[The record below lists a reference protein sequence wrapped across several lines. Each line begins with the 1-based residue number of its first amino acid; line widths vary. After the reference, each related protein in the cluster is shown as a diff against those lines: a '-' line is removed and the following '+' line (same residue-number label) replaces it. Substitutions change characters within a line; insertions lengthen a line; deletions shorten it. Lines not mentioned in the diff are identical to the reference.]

1 MPRMATTS
9 CLDEVSRHL
18 SDARAALLLAF
29 SRSSDAEQNM
39 AHTFYALEYYSD
51 AAEALRGTGEHA
63 PKSLYTYVQVCLG
76 DANTTMARLAMVS
89 GYWELAASSSVEA
102 VRAYKE
108 ALSGPFGPEELAG
121 LPDASVPKAG
131 MMHIGHQ
138 ALLERIAGV
147 EEIFWESVQEATKCI
162 SYPSGYWEGMFRRLK
177 RL

>member
-1 MPRMATTS
+1 MSRMATTR

-18 SDARAALLLAF
+18 SYARAALMLAF

-39 AHTFYALEYYSD
+39 AHTFYALRYYSD
-51 AAEALRGTGEHA
+51 AAEALRGTGAQA
-63 PKSLYTYVQVCLG
+63 PKSLHTYVQVCLG

-89 GYWELAASSSVEA
+89 GYRELAASSSVEA

-108 ALSGPFGPEELAG
+108 ALSGPFDPEELAG
-121 LPDASVPKAG
+121 LPDASVPKVG
-131 MMHIGHQ
+131 MRRIGHRT
-138 ALLERIAGV
+138 LLERMAGV

-162 SYPSGYWEGMFRRLK
+162 SYPSGYWENMFCRLK